1 MTPERIVVESWAP
14 DYGVPF
20 APDDELDAT
29 PQVDTSV
36 ETDSGAWAPIPVADA
51 EAAATEILF
60 VDGVQRVDARV
71 TLVDGELAVAGM
83 AGSFAAGACDHRA
96 GRATVGRVEVRRGL
110 FTRASDV
117 ALECGAGVRYAPY
130 AATDTVAATLVRA
143 MTEQMRALERVLA
156 QEADAE
162 LVVLDGPLSGG
173 RHVPTAVGLVK
184 THRRMYLDD
193 AGQRVVASLEPGQR
207 TPLFLTVAGGG
218 YSRWSWYLRLP
229 GPGGHPWAGVVRLEA
244 AEDELTVSEARRL
257 AACTQATIPR
267 FASSPH
273 RDPRAPQNLTPI
285 GALEQQLR
293 HRLGDAALIERMLR
307 RTCATWTPTTPD
319 HAGSSYHP

>member
-1 MTPERIVVESWAP
+1 MIPDRIVVDTWAP
-14 DYGVPF
+14 EYGAPF
-20 APDDELDAT
+20 APDDDLEMSER
-29 PQVDTSV
+29 VDTGV
-36 ETDSGAWAPIPVADA
+36 EIDSGVWAPIPLPAD
-51 EAAATEILF
+51 EAAATEIVF

-71 TLVDGELAVAGM
+71 TMVDGEVSVAGI
-83 AGSFAAGACDHRA
+83 AGSFAAGACDHRQ
-96 GRATVGRVEVRRGL
+96 GRATIGRVEVRRGL

-130 AATDTVAATLVRA
+130 AATDTDAATLVRA
-143 MTEQMRALERVLA
+143 MTEQMRSLERVLA
-156 QEADAE
+156 QEADAP
-162 LVVLDGPLSGG
+162 LVVIDGPLSGG

-193 AGQRVVASLEPGQR
+193 ARQRVVTDLEPGQR

-218 YSRWSWYLRLP
+218 YSRFSWYLRLP
-229 GPGGHPWAGVVRLEA
+229 GPAGHPWAGIVRLEA
-244 AEDELTVSEARRL
+244 AEDELTVSDARRL
-257 AACTQATIPR
+257 AAATQATIPR
-267 FASSPH
+267 FASTPH

-307 RTCATWTPTTPD
+307 RTCATWRP
-319 HAGSSYHP
+319 